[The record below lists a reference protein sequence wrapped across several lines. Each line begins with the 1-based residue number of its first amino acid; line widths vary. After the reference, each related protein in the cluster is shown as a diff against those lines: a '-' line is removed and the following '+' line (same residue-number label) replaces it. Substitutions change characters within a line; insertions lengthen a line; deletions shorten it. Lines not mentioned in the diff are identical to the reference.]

1 MTTSIWM
8 NTITTNVEGKT
19 PKYKH
24 KQMII
29 SSHSAEI
36 NEYEFCNNTINQIV
50 FLEDMSENQ
59 IQLIP
64 NEKSVSNI

>member
-8 NTITTNVEGKT
+8 NTITANAEGKT

-24 KQMII
+24 KQIII

-36 NEYEFCNNTINQIV
+36 NEYEFCNNTI
-50 FLEDMSENQ
+50 E
-59 IQLIP
+59 
-64 NEKSVSNI
+64 